1 MRLVCTLAVAFPF
14 LVGCA
19 TAPPKP
25 IAGPPL
31 DSVLKEVQRGLQKAQ
46 DALAASS
53 LPQLKSVQL
62 ALHTQ
67 VQKDATGKIT
77 ILVISVGGGEG
88 ASASQDLA
96 LTLTPPKPDRVK
108 PLTRAQATVADSIV
122 ELIEEAAQAA
132 ENARK
137 GPFPLE
143 AEKLTLELAFTVT
156 SSLDGGLKFSLGS
169 VSADVGG
176 AVKNAAQQKIT
187 ITFSTTHA

>member
-1 MRLVCTLAVAFPF
+1 MRFVCGLAVALSF
-14 LVGCA
+14 LAGCA

-25 IAGPPL
+25 VPGPPL

-67 VQKDATGKIT
+67 VQKDATGKIA
-77 ILVISVGGGEG
+77 ILVVSVGGGEG
-88 ASASQDLA
+88 ASTSQDLA
-96 LTLTPPKPDRVK
+96 LTLTPPKPNLMR
-108 PLTRAQATVADSIV
+108 PLTHAQATVADSIV
-122 ELIEEAAQAA
+122 ELIQEAAQTA
-132 ENARK
+132 ENAKK

-143 AEKLTLELAFTVT
+143 AEKLTLEFAFTVT

-169 VSADVGG
+169 MSADVGG
-176 AVKNAAQQKIT
+176 SVKNAAQQKVT
-187 ITFSTTHA
+187 ITFSTTRD